1 MLRPAGVLVLAV
13 LAGAAPANAAR
24 PSVTISASATAG
36 EAPLTVTFEA
46 RGDAASYHWQLG
58 NGETAEGPTASAT
71 YGPGLWTVTVTA
83 TAADGTTSQASVTV
97 RSVAV
102 TLLPAAESRY
112 GRAAVFRGRV
122 VPALAGEPVALY
134 RGGREVAASRA
145 NADGTFRL
153 RLPHVRT
160 PGPYE
165 ARTPVAASAP
175 VTLRVHPVLRAR
187 FVGARAVGGRLGL
200 ALRVLPRTAGTL
212 SIRLYRDGRLLRKL
226 RAGAAARLAV
236 VTDRIAGYRAVV
248 RVKPANGWLGALRIA
263 RTHVLCTRRAPGS
276 RGLPGLVYRSY
287 AGAGYRFQPLL
298 SFAVL
303 NRQVSQLRC
312 GAARRLAS
320 ALLARAVRRGGAVYW
335 EYDFSY
341 QGGPVPWRSG
351 FAQAVAAQAL
361 ARAGLMLRDP
371 ALSAVAGA
379 SFRGLRRTLLM
390 RLGGGFWIREYGFTH
405 EVILNS
411 QLQSIISLESYAA
424 VAESAAARRLAREL
438 TVAARRLLP
447 RFDLGC
453 WARYQLG
460 GGAAS
465 LHYQTYH
472 VELLRKLAAT
482 HSAPIWR
489 RTYLRWRRCLPQT
502 GHR

>member
-1 MLRPAGVLVLAV
+1 VLRPAGVLVFVV
-13 LAGAAPANAAR
+13 LAGAAPANAGT
-24 PSVTISASATAG
+24 PSVTISASTTAG
-36 EAPLTVTFEA
+36 QAPLTVTFEA
-46 RGDAASYHWQLG
+46 HGDAVAYHWQLG
-58 NGETAEGPTASAT
+58 NGETAEGPTVSAT
-71 YGPGLWTVTVTA
+71 YGPGLWTATVTA

-102 TLLPAAESRY
+102 TLLPPAESRY
-112 GRAAVFRGRV
+112 RRAAVFRGRV
-122 VPALAGEPVALY
+122 EPALAGESVALY
-134 RGGREVAASRA
+134 LGGRELAASRA
-145 NADGTFRL
+145 KADGTFRL
-153 RLPHVRT
+153 RLPRVRT

-187 FVGARAVGGRLGL
+187 FVGARAVGGRLAL
-200 ALRVLPRTAGTL
+200 AVRVLPAAAGTL

-248 RVKPANGWLGALRIA
+248 HVEPAKGWLGASRIA
-263 RTHVLCTRRAPGS
+263 GANVLCTRRAPSSG
-276 RGLPGLVYRSY
+276 GVPGLVFRSY
-287 AGAGYRFQPLL
+287 AGAGYQFQPLL
-298 SFAVL
+298 SFAAL
-303 NRQVSQLRC
+303 NKQVSRLQC
-312 GAARRLAS
+312 GAARRLSS
-320 ALLARAVRRGGAVYW
+320 ALLARAVRSGHAVYW
-335 EYDFSY
+335 DYHFSY

-361 ARAGLMLRDP
+361 ARAGVMLRDP
-371 ALSAVAGA
+371 ALSAVAAA

-424 VAESAAARRLAREL
+424 VAESSAGRRLAREL
-438 TVAARRLLP
+438 AVAARRILP

-453 WARYQLG
+453 WARYELG

-465 LHYQTYH
+465 LHYQIYH
-472 VELLRKLAAT
+472 VELLRRLAAT

-489 RTYLRWRRCLPQT
+489 RTYLRWRRCLP
-502 GHR
+502 H